1 MRVRQ
6 VGGETGGSFRMRL
19 CHPPADKSALDTGRS
34 GYVDDRCAVARVAK
48 QTSRRDG
55 TSNGDDEV

>member
-6 VGGETGGSFRMRL
+6 IGGETGGFVRVRL
-19 CHPPADKSALDTGRS
+19 YHPTADKSAHDTGRS

>member
-1 MRVRQ
+1 MGVGQ
-6 VGGETGGSFRMRL
+6 VGGETGRFVQVRL
-19 CHPPADKSALDTGRS
+19 YHLLADKSAHDTGRS

>member
-1 MRVRQ
+1 
-6 VGGETGGSFRMRL
+6 MRL
-19 CHPPADKSALDTGRS
+19 YHPPADKSALDTGRS